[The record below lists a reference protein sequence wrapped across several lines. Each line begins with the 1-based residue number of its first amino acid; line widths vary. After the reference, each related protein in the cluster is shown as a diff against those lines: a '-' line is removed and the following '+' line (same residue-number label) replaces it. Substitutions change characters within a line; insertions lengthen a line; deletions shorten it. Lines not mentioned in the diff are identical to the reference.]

1 MSEHALPLVPRP
13 RWPRWPRW
21 RWVAAG
27 LLLPLL
33 WWLLIGQQ
41 PVPALATAAP
51 GSPWQERVL
60 QQGVLKVAVRSYPRP
75 SLPDHPL
82 PPEPD
87 VLDLAY
93 AQWLADQLQV
103 PLQLQ
108 APEAADLQLQE
119 HAIQAAAP
127 AALHGYGDR
136 QLQLVVL
143 RQQLPRWQPWA
154 PAIWQN
160 WLPRSLTALI
170 PAPAADAAPRVC
182 MGTGL
187 APVAALQ
194 ARGWQPVVA
203 RSSIHAISNFLSGQ
217 CDALAES
224 PELIARLLAQP
235 SWRFYAPLGSSWS
248 PHADAAPL
256 PDDAWLQAMQ
266 QRWLGS
272 DTRRQTLQHRT
283 STVLLEAA
291 MLEDGAICH

>member
-1 MSEHALPLVPRP
+1 MSERALPRSPRP
-13 RWPRWPRW
+13 HQPRWC
-21 RWVAAG
+21 WVAAG

-41 PVPALATAAP
+41 PVPALQTAAP
-51 GSPWQERVL
+51 SSPWQEQVL

-75 SLPDHPL
+75 SLPDAPL

-119 HAIQAAAP
+119 HAALATGP
-127 AALHGYGDR
+127 AALHGYGDT

-143 RQQLPRWQPWA
+143 RQQLPRWHPWA
-154 PAIWQN
+154 PSVWHN
-160 WLPRSLTALI
+160 WLPRFLTAFI
-170 PAPAADAAPRVC
+170 PAPAADATPRVC
-182 MGTGL
+182 MGTGV
-187 APVAALQ
+187 APAAALQ

-203 RSSIHAISNFLSGQ
+203 RSSIHAISEFLSGQ

-224 PELIARLLAQP
+224 PALIARLLAQP
-235 SWRFYAPLGSSWS
+235 SWRFYAPLGHPWS
-248 PHADAAPL
+248 AQTAATPQT
-256 PDDAWLQAMQ
+256 DDAWLQAMQ
-266 QRWLGS
+266 RRWRGS
-272 DTRRQTLQHRT
+272 HVWHQTLQHRT
-283 STVLLEAA
+283 STLLLEAA

>member
-1 MSEHALPLVPRP
+1 MSERALPRSPRP
-13 RWPRWPRW
+13 HQPRWC
-21 RWVAAG
+21 WVAAG

-41 PVPALATAAP
+41 PVPALQTAAP
-51 GSPWQERVL
+51 SSPWQEQVL

-75 SLPDHPL
+75 SLPDAPL

-119 HAIQAAAP
+119 HAALATGP
-127 AALHGYGDR
+127 AALHGYGDT

-143 RQQLPRWQPWA
+143 RQQLPRWHPWA
-154 PAIWQN
+154 PSVWHN
-160 WLPRSLTALI
+160 WLPRFLTAFI

-182 MGTGL
+182 MGTGV
-187 APVAALQ
+187 APAAALQ

-203 RSSIHAISNFLSGQ
+203 RSSIHAISEFLSGQ

-224 PELIARLLAQP
+224 PALIARLLAQP
-235 SWRFYAPLGSSWS
+235 SWRFYAPLGHPWS
-248 PHADAAPL
+248 AQTAAAPQTE
-256 PDDAWLQAMQ
+256 DAWLQAMQ
-266 QRWLGS
+266 RRWRGS
-272 DTRRQTLQHRT
+272 HAWHQTLQHRT
-283 STVLLEAA
+283 STLLLEAA
-291 MLEDGAICH
+291 MLEDSAICH